1 MLQEMEPT
9 AQSMDSVRDKG
20 DNKFSGRNMSSP
32 YYTPNSENSS
42 GKNTDTVKSRTE
54 NNWLDAKESHHS
66 HARRRLYE
74 SPDPARSDPK
84 VPLYT
89 KPKRTSWSFNNHS
102 DSKPSSV
109 SYPNEKV
116 PYIIKPNSIPNESLP
131 HIDGNWRT
139 RTPEANTTIVKYG
152 PTSTVKQGNTTTVF
166 GSGSIHRFN
175 TTEAAMKFTKNENNK
190 SDMNGASENFA
201 ASVDTADQYQGSEK
215 SLYRNTNVSVTDFLT
230 VTCLT
235 IFV

>member
-9 AQSMDSVRDKG
+9 APSMDSVRDKG

-54 NNWLDAKESHHS
+54 NNWLDVKESHHS

-102 DSKPSSV
+102 DSKPPSV

-116 PYIIKPNSIPNESLP
+116 PYIIKPNESLP

-139 RTPEANTTIVKYG
+139 RTPEADTTIVKYG
-152 PTSTVKQGNTTTVF
+152 PTTTVKQGNTTTVF

-175 TTEAAMKFTKNENNK
+175 TTEAAGMKFTKNENNK

-215 SLYRNTNVSVTDFLT
+215 YLYRNTNVSVTDFLT

>member
-1 MLQEMEPT
+1 MNKITEARFLLQAVTTATKNKKMDDSFVKSYERATQMLQETEST
-9 AQSMDSVRDKG
+9 APSMDSARDKG

-54 NNWLDAKESHHS
+54 NNWLDAKEFHHS

-109 SYPNEKV
+109 SYPTEKV
-116 PYIIKPNSIPNESLP
+116 PYIIKPNSTLNESLP
-131 HIDGNWRT
+131 HMDGN
-139 RTPEANTTIVKYG
+139 
-152 PTSTVKQGNTTTVF
+152 
-166 GSGSIHRFN
+166 
-175 TTEAAMKFTKNENNK
+175 
-190 SDMNGASENFA
+190 
-201 ASVDTADQYQGSEK
+201 
-215 SLYRNTNVSVTDFLT
+215 
-230 VTCLT
+230 
-235 IFV
+235 